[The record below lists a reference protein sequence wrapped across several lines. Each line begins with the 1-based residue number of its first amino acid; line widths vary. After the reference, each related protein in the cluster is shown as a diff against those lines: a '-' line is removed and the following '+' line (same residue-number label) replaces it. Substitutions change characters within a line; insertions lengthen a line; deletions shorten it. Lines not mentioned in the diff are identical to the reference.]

1 MPQRPSQSLD
11 LDRFFDYAVDMLCIA
26 DVTGYFRRVNHSF
39 ERVLG
44 YSSDELL
51 ARPFLE
57 FVHAEDRLETVA
69 QTRQLASGQLCLAF
83 ENRYRA
89 KDGSYRHL
97 SWTCYPD
104 AASGLLYAVA
114 RDVTEERLRQSRL
127 DGITGIPNRTVWDE
141 ALLGEWK
148 RSIRLR
154 VPVALGLLDIDAF
167 RAYNHGV
174 GHLEGDRGLRRVAT
188 ALATDLRREG
198 DLVARYDRGTFSVL
212 FAGGLDAAAARAHC
226 ERLRQAV
233 AALGIDY
240 PGEHGDLQRVTVSG
254 GVAARVPQRGESH
267 ELLVQAAEQGLRQA
281 KAQGGNRIVL
291 AP

>member
-1 MPQRPSQSLD
+1 LD

-26 DVTGYFRRVNHSF
+26 DVTGYFRRVNLSF

-44 YSSDELL
+44 YTRDELL

-69 QTRQLASGQLCLAF
+69 ETRRLSTGQLCLAF
-83 ENRYRA
+83 ENRYLA
-89 KDGSYRHL
+89 KDGSYKHL

-104 AASGLLYAVA
+104 AESGLLYAVA

-148 RSIRLR
+148 RSVRLKL
-154 VPVALGLLDIDAF
+154 PVALGLLDVDAF
-167 RAYNHGV
+167 RAYNHGM
-174 GHLEGDRGLRRVAT
+174 GHLEGDRGLRRIAE
-188 ALATDLRREG
+188 ALAAGLRREG
-198 DLVARYDRGTFSVL
+198 DLVARCQGGTFGVL
-212 FAGGLDAAAARAHC
+212 FAGGLDGPAARAHC

-233 AALGIDY
+233 ADLGIDY
-240 PGEHGDLQRVTVSG
+240 AGAHGKPQPVTVSG
-254 GVAARVPQRGESH
+254 GVAARVPERGAAPEP
-267 ELLVQAAEQGLRQA
+267 LVDAARQGLRLA
-281 KAQGGNRIVL
+281 KSQGGNRIVL